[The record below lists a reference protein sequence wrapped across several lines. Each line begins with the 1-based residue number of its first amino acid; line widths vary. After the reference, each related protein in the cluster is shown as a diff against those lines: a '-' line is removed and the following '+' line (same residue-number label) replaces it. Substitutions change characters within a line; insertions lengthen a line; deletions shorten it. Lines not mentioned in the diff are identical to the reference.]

1 MSRTAAAAS
10 LTALCACSRPPD
22 VVLISIDTLRVDH
35 VSAFDPLSP
44 ARTPHIDQLADD
56 GIRFSRAYSPISVT
70 GPAFCTVHTG
80 QSPST
85 HGVVMNLFRGGPTL
99 SSGETTLAEHLRARG
114 HRTGGFVSGFT
125 LRPELNLDQGF
136 EMYSAPLGR
145 NRTGAA
151 TRRQAEDWWDTV
163 DAAESLFLWYHSFDP
178 HGPLG
183 RWGGRGT
190 PDRWRQD
197 EAELLHYPRY
207 QRIGSISDDRYY
219 ATRYAR
225 AVRATDGEV
234 GLLLK
239 RLKDEGR
246 YDDAL
251 IVFHAD
257 HGESFTER
265 NLWFDHG
272 FGASEEQLH
281 VPLIVKL
288 PGNERAGEV
297 VERLVALEDILP
309 TVLEVGGLWG
319 TAALDGISLL
329 GSGSPD
335 RVLVGESS
343 HCKKNVLFSCRPEGP
358 RGKQIVA
365 RDGHHTVLEV
375 PILGGEMLTAVYDV
389 ATDPAERRPL
399 QMPAPRHLLDAIAPV
414 RAARDRIRLTVPVA
428 PTAAQSAEDPTLK
441 QEIDALKA
449 LGYIDDEESN

>member
-1 MSRTAAAAS
+1 MVRTAAAGS
-10 LTALCACSRPPD
+10 LLALSACSRPPD

-44 ARTPHIDQLADD
+44 ARTPHLDQLAED
-56 GIRFSRAYSPISVT
+56 GVRFTRAYSPISVT

-99 SSGETTLAEHLRARG
+99 SSGETTLAEHLRVRG
-114 HRTGGFVSGFT
+114 HRTGAFVSGFT

-136 EMYSAPLGR
+136 EMYSAPVGR

-151 TRRQAEDWWDTV
+151 TRRSAEQWWDTISP
-163 DAAESLFLWYHSFDP
+163 EEPMFLWYHSFDP

-183 RWGGRGT
+183 RWGGRGMQH
-190 PDRWRQD
+190 RWRQD

-207 QRIGSISDDRYY
+207 QQIGKISEDRYY

-239 RLKDEGR
+239 RLRDEGR

-251 IVFHAD
+251 IIFHAD

-272 FGASEEQLH
+272 FGAYEEQLH

-288 PGNERAGEV
+288 PGNVRAGEV
-297 VERLVALEDILP
+297 VDRLVSLEDILP

-319 TAALDGISLL
+319 TALVDGISLL
-329 GSGSPD
+329 GDGPTD

-343 HCKKNVLFSCRPEGP
+343 HCKKNPLLSCRPGGP

-365 RDGHHTVLEV
+365 RDGEHTVLEV
-375 PILGGEMLTAVYDV
+375 PILGGESLTAVYEV
-389 ATDPAERRPL
+389 ASDPTERT
-399 QMPAPRHLLDAIAPV
+399 PRMLVPPPHLLAAIAPV
-414 RAARDRIRLTVPVA
+414 RAARDRLRLTVPVI
-428 PTAAQSAEDPTLK
+428 PAAGASDEDASLK
-441 QEIDALKA
+441 EELEALKA
-449 LGYIDDEESN
+449 LGYVDE